1 MDHWA
6 HSFGR
11 CQKPALLKARTQSAC
26 FFNPGLARAL
36 KSPGYTPGRLKHELC
51 VVLGEKARAFGK
63 TSKTK
68 QTWKCGLV
76 RSVFRG
82 SVIRGSVIRGSVIRR
97 SVFRGSVFR
106 GSVIRGSVTV
116 SFSRPKARASSCFL
130 VKIWPI
136 LWTLDL
142 SAYVFMFRFQT

>member
-1 MDHWA
+1 MDHRA

-11 CQKPALLKARTQSAC
+11 CQKPTLLKARTQSAC

-68 QTWKCGLV
+68 QTRKCGL
-76 RSVFRG
+76 
-82 SVIRGSVIRGSVIRR
+82 
-97 SVFRGSVFR
+97 
-106 GSVIRGSVTV
+106 
-116 SFSRPKARASSCFL
+116 ARAFPGQKRALARAFWS
-130 VKIWPI
+130 KYDQYYG
-136 LWTLDL
+136 LWTCPCMCSRLG
-142 SAYVFMFRFQT
+142 SRHSVPAKGYKSFQPNLCEQ